1 MCAISLALALSSSSP
16 FFSSLLLSPLLDP
29 HCHFPLPLHPSLFIS
44 FSFFPF
50 FFYSAALSPALP
62 GPVSLSRPPPF
73 LDCTLCPAADAAAA
87 TPPAPHS
94 LSILSPLC
102 LLISVHPSISV
113 RRIWCCVIVSASPL
127 GWRLSKGPQDPH
139 TPRVSSHAR
148 DALSLL
154 SSSPLSSHSYQ
165 FIWPLSSSRRDG
177 GKVTSPASLPVHSY
191 NQSAHFAE
199 HPLKIFQIVRI

>member
-16 FFSSLLLSPLLDP
+16 FFSLLLLSPLLDP
-29 HCHFPLPLHPSLFIS
+29 HCHFPLPLHLSLFIS
-44 FSFFPF
+44 LSFLPF
-50 FFYSAALSPALP
+50 FFIRQLFPRLYLDLSPCHVLHLFSTALFVP
-62 GPVSLSRPPPF
+62 PLPPP
-73 LDCTLCPAADAAAA
+73 LPS
-87 TPPAPHS
+87 PHS

-102 LLISVHPSISV
+102 LLISVHPSISMP
-113 RRIWCCVIVSASPL
+113 RIWCCVIVSASPL

-154 SSSPLSSHSYQ
+154 SSSSLSSHSYQ

-191 NQSAHFAE
+191 NQSAHFAK
-199 HPLKIFQIVRI
+199 HP

>member
-1 MCAISLALALSSSSP
+1 MLSLSRLLFLLLLHFFLYSSSHLFLIHTVISLYLSIRLFSSP
-16 FFSSLLLSPLLDP
+16 FLSS
-29 HCHFPLPLHPSLFIS
+29 I
-44 FSFFPF
+44 

-73 LDCTLCPAADAAAA
+73 LDCTLCPATAAV
-87 TPPAPHS
+87 PPHS

-102 LLISVHPSISV
+102 LLVSVHPSISV

-154 SSSPLSSHSYQ
+154 SSSSLSSHLYQ

-177 GKVTSPASLPVHSY
+177 GKVMSPASLPGHSY
-191 NQSAHFAE
+191 NQSAHFAG
-199 HPLKIFQIVRI
+199 HPLKIFSNCAHLK

>member
-16 FFSSLLLSPLLDP
+16 FFSLLLLSPLLDP

-44 FSFFPF
+44 LSFFP

-73 LDCTLCPAADAAAA
+73 LDCTLCPATAAV
-87 TPPAPHS
+87 PPHS

-102 LLISVHPSISV
+102 LLVSVHPSISV

-154 SSSPLSSHSYQ
+154 STSSLSSHSYQ

-177 GKVTSPASLPVHSY
+177 GKVTSPASLPGHSY
-191 NQSAHFAE
+191 NQSAHFAG
-199 HPLKIFQIVRI
+199 HPLKIFSNCAHLKW